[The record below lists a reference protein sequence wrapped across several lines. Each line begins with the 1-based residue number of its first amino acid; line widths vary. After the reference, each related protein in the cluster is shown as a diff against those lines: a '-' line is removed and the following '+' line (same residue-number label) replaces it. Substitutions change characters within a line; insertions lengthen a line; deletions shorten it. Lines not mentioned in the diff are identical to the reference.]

1 MTAGHKHK
9 TVTIGL
15 LHSLTGNM
23 SVSERMLLDAELM
36 AIDEINSSGGVRDCR
51 IEPLIADGASDPAT
65 FARKA
70 NELISAGVSSL
81 FGCWTSASRKA
92 VKPVVESN
100 NHLLWYPIQYEGLE
114 ESPNIVYTGTCVNQ
128 QIEPALDWLIRN
140 IGCRIFLIGS
150 DYVFP
155 RTANKLIRALTAR
168 RNNST
173 TIVGEEYISL
183 DCSDFTGVIAKIQ
196 KAKPDAVFNIINGE
210 SNIIFYG
217 QYHEAGITSDKIPIL
232 AVSVAELELKPVVS
246 MAAGHLACWNYFQ
259 SLDNKEN
266 KKFLAEFRKRYGV
279 NRICSAS
286 GVLAYSQIYLWKNLV
301 QAERSFDA
309 SLISQRVSGCE
320 FESPAG
326 FLKIGPNRHV
336 PLPAYIGRLRN
347 DGEFEILWDSN
358 GTIQPLPWLGIEEID
373 IPASGVVKEILAA
386 YPDMVDY
393 NVNLNREAFVRKQ
406 AEIALQRLN
415 ENLEKKIKERTA
427 ELQEANE
434 QLISEIDERKRV
446 KIQIERQGNLLKAIN
461 RVFVETLKA
470 TSETEVANT
479 CLIVAQELTDSRFGF
494 IGEITPEGKFSTIAL
509 SDPGW
514 EACRMPK
521 TNSIILINNMEIR
534 GIWGKVLLDEC
545 PLIVNDPASFP
556 DRVGVPEGHP
566 LLKSFLGVPLKD
578 ESKVFGMIAVAN
590 NESGFTEVHQ
600 RDLEALSFAFVEA
613 LRRTRTK
620 MALYESEGKFRSF
633 SEQAFVGVYL
643 TQGKSIKYVNPKFAE
658 IFGYTVEECL
668 NKISFL
674 DLIYPEDLSMV
685 EEQVKKR
692 MSGKIKFVNYSF
704 RGVKKNKEIIN
715 LDVYGSTVIYNGKP
729 ATTGTILDITERNKI
744 EEQLRQAQKME
755 EIGHLAGGVAHDFNN
770 ILTAIIGYGSIL
782 KNKIPAS
789 DPLHAHINHILV
801 SSEKAASLTHSL
813 LAFSRKQMIN
823 LQSINMNEIVFGLQN
838 ILKRV
843 ITENIEI
850 KVITTEADL
859 IVKADRNQTEQ
870 VIINLA
876 TNARDAMPNGGRLI
890 IATGEV
896 EIDEQF
902 IRFHHYGEAG
912 KYAVLSVTDTGVGM
926 DEKTREQIFEP
937 FYTTK
942 EVGKGTGLGLAM
954 VYGTIKQH
962 GGFINV
968 YSEPGEGTAFRIYLP
983 LTESSVHHKEDKSP
997 TAIPSGNETI
1007 LLVEDN
1013 DAVRNVIRLLLEE
1026 FGYKVIEATD
1036 GDDSIRVFSEY
1047 REEINLIISDIIMP
1061 KKNGKEMF
1069 EEVKKIK
1076 PEIKALFMSGYSAD
1090 VISQNGVLD
1099 KDMYFIQKPANPSD
1113 LLNKIREVLDTE
1125 T

>member
-1 MTAGHKHK
+1 MTAGHKHR

-36 AIDEINSSGGVRDCR
+36 AIDEINSSGGVLDCR
-51 IEPLIADGASDPAT
+51 IEPLIADGASVPST

-70 NELISAGVSSL
+70 NELISAGVSSI

-100 NHLLWYPIQYEGLE
+100 NHLLWYPVQYEGLE

-140 IGCRIFLIGS
+140 IGRRIFLVGS

-183 DCSDFTGVIAKIQ
+183 DCMDFTGVIAKIQ
-196 KAKPDAVFNIINGE
+196 KAKPDAVFNTINGE
-210 SNIIFYG
+210 SNSIFYG

-246 MAAGHLACWNYFQ
+246 MATGHLACWNYFQ

-266 KKFLAEFRKRYGV
+266 KKFLTEFRKRYGV
-279 NRICSAS
+279 NCICSAS

-326 FLKIGPNRHV
+326 LLKIGPNRHV

-427 ELQEANE
+427 ELERVNE
-434 QLISEIDERKRV
+434 QLISKLDDHKR
-446 KIQIERQGNLLKAIN
+446 IE
-461 RVFVETLKA
+461 
-470 TSETEVANT
+470 
-479 CLIVAQELTDSRFGF
+479 
-494 IGEITPEGKFSTIAL
+494 
-509 SDPGW
+509 
-514 EACRMPK
+514 
-521 TNSIILINNMEIR
+521 
-534 GIWGKVLLDEC
+534 
-545 PLIVNDPASFP
+545 
-556 DRVGVPEGHP
+556 
-566 LLKSFLGVPLKD
+566 
-578 ESKVFGMIAVAN
+578 
-590 NESGFTEVHQ
+590 
-600 RDLEALSFAFVEA
+600 EALH
-613 LRRTRTK
+613 
-620 MALYESEGKFRSF
+620 ESEGKFRSF

-643 TQGKSIKYVNPKFAE
+643 AQGKSIKYVNPKFAD

-674 DLIYPEDLSMV
+674 DLIYPEDIAMV
-685 EEQVKKR
+685 EEQVRKR

-715 LDVYGSTVIYNGKP
+715 LEVYGSTVIYNGKP
-729 ATTGTILDITERNKI
+729 ATTGTILDITERKKI

-755 EIGHLAGGVAHDFNN
+755 GIGHLAGGVAHDFNN

-782 KNKIPAS
+782 KNKIPVS
-789 DPLHAHINHILV
+789 DPLHAHVNHILV

-813 LAFSRKQMIN
+813 LAFSRKQMID
-823 LQSINMNEIVFGLQN
+823 LQPVNMNDIVFGLQN
-838 ILKRV
+838 ILNRV

-850 KVITTEADL
+850 KVITTGTDL
-859 IVKADRNQTEQ
+859 IVKADRNQIEQ

-902 IRFHHYGEAG
+902 IKAHHYGEAG

-942 EVGKGTGLGLAM
+942 EVGKGTGLGLSM

-962 GGFINV
+962 DGFINV
-968 YSEPGEGTAFRIYLP
+968 YSETGEGTIFRIYLP
-983 LTESSVHHKEDKSP
+983 LSESSFHHREDKAP

-1013 DAVRNVIRLLLEE
+1013 EAVRNVIRLLLEE
-1026 FGYKVIEATD
+1026 FGYKVFEATD
-1036 GDDSIRVFSEY
+1036 GDESIRVFSEY
-1047 REEINLIISDIIMP
+1047 REKINLIISDIIMP
-1061 KKNGKEMF
+1061 KKNGREMF
-1069 EEVKKIK
+1069 GEVKKIK
-1076 PEIKALFMSGYSAD
+1076 PGIKALFMSGYSAD

-1099 KDMYFIQKPANPSD
+1099 KDMHFIQKPSNPSD
-1113 LLNKIREVLDTE
+1113 LLKKIREVLDT
-1125 T
+1125 